1 MQGFV
6 MLSRI
11 TVQGLFGEFD
21 YDLILKDG
29 PLTYIHAQN
38 GNGKSTLMR
47 LVCNL
52 FQGNLEEVRTT
63 PFQRLTLYFDN
74 GSKLIVTNRNQELS
88 VLMCQNRLE
97 EELDQDEICNLQ
109 NTVYIGPE
117 RLYQVSGDGH
127 IVPALDIYMDELAAA
142 VRKANSDSDLR
153 PGKDDG
159 GKYTDADLDQM
170 FKNIEAKLAFIKQA
184 GFAPTITSGLRF
196 PPTRYEI
203 GEKRDAYRALA
214 FALKDYVD
222 RYYEFAES
230 IVVFKD
236 IVNALFVNKSIVLS
250 EKGSIQARMDRS
262 GTVIPISKF
271 SSGEKQVLIMF
282 YLLLFRTRPHSLVV
296 IDEPEVSLHVSWQQ
310 QLGKYMKDV
319 ARVRGL
325 RLLVSTHSPSVIH
338 DDWDLA
344 VELGQTKA
352 D

>member
-1 MQGFV
+1 

-21 YDLILKDG
+21 YDLILNDG

-63 PFQRLTLYFDN
+63 PFQRLVLYFDN
-74 GSKLIVTNRNQELS
+74 GSKLIVQNRNQEIN

-117 RLYQVSGDGH
+117 RLYSMEDDGR
-127 IVPALDIYMDELAAA
+127 IVPALDVYMDELTASI
-142 VRKANSDSDLR
+142 RRANSDSDLR

-170 FKNIEAKLAFIKQA
+170 FKNIEAKLAFIRQA
-184 GFAPTITSGLRF
+184 GFAPNITPGLRF

-203 GEKRDAYRALA
+203 GEKREAYRALA

-236 IVNALFVNKSIVLS
+236 IVNALYINKSVDIN
-250 EKGSIQARMDRS
+250 EKGSLQARMHKS

-271 SSGEKQVLIMF
+271 SSGEKQILIMF
-282 YLLLFRTRPHSLVV
+282 YLLLFRTKSNSLVV

-325 RLLVSTHSPSVIH
+325 KLLVSTHSPSVIH

>member
-1 MQGFV
+1 

-21 YDLILKDG
+21 YDLTLMDG

-52 FQGNLEEVRTT
+52 FQGNLEDVRTT
-63 PFQRLTLYFDN
+63 PFQRLVLYFDN
-74 GSKLIVTNRNQELS
+74 DSKIIVTNRNQELN

-97 EELDQDEICNLQ
+97 EELEQDDICNLQ

-117 RLYQVSGDGH
+117 RLYQVTDEGR
-127 IVPALDIYMDELAAA
+127 IVNALDIYMEELTGAI
-142 VRKANSDSDLR
+142 RKAHSDSELR
-153 PGKDDG
+153 PGRDDG

-184 GFAPTITSGLRF
+184 GFTPTITAGLRF

-236 IVNALFVNKSIVLS
+236 IVNALYLNKSVDIN
-250 EKGSIQARMDRS
+250 EKGNLQARMDRS

-271 SSGEKQVLIMF
+271 SSGEKQILIMF
-282 YLLLFRTRPHSLVV
+282 YLLLFRTKPNSLVV

-310 QLGKYMKDV
+310 QLGKYMMDV

-325 RLLVSTHSPSVIH
+325 KLLVSTHSPSVIH
-338 DDWDLA
+338 DDWALA
-344 VELGQTKA
+344 VELRQTKA

>member
-1 MQGFV
+1 

-21 YDLILKDG
+21 YDLTLMDG

-74 GSKLIVTNRNQELS
+74 DSKIIVTNRNQELN

-117 RLYQVSGDGH
+117 RLYHVGKDGH
-127 IVPALDIYMDELAAA
+127 IVYALDVYMEELTQSI
-142 VRKANSDSDLR
+142 RKARADSELR

-170 FKNIEAKLAFIKQA
+170 FKNIEAKLAFVRQA
-184 GFAPTITSGLRF
+184 GFQPTITAGLRF

-214 FALKDYVD
+214 FSLKDYVD

-236 IVNALFVNKSIVLS
+236 IVNALYLNKSVDVN
-250 EKGSIQARMDRS
+250 EKGSLQARMDKS

-271 SSGEKQVLIMF
+271 SSGEKQILIMF
-282 YLLLFRTRPHSLVV
+282 YILLFRAKANSLVI

-325 RLLVSTHSPSVIH
+325 KLLVSTHSPSVIH

-344 VELGQTKA
+344 VELGQNRA